1 MTEYATGITKYV
13 IKISHD
19 IDLSVDFRKPVDVRN
34 KRELLVET
42 GKECEF
48 TRIKHSVAESY
59 ELLRSL
65 TADRKWEIA
74 DSFSHAL

>member
-42 GKECEF
+42 GKEM
-48 TRIKHSVAESY
+48 RIYSHKTQCCG
-59 ELLRSL
+59 ELRITTISN
-65 TADRKWEIA
+65 R
-74 DSFSHAL
+74 